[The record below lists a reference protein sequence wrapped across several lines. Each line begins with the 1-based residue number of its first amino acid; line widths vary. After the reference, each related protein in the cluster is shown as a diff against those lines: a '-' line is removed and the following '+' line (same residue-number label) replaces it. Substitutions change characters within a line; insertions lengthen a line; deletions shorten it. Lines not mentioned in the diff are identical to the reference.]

1 MTKHSQFIAS
11 LLLILATAGQTIYGQ
26 TKAITFRNN
35 LNAYYNDTRPK
46 DTLKGL
52 AGFRFFEP
60 KINEITLNPDATFEF
75 WSRPNVSCFTWH
87 SYKGTWK
94 KYKDTLLFY
103 DNYQVDENDTKA
115 TYNKGSK
122 QEFLIT
128 FKTDKGS
135 ILKNKSIKI
144 EYEYDFDAHIDSP
157 EKIFSLD
164 ENNSVVISY
173 KDIPNFDK
181 LAAIRIEYLLNY
193 TDKRYSY
200 LTENKTINLKEGD
213 VPNIIA
219 VEFVEKP
226 RKEIVYRIITAFVK
240 NDVLKIISNSKTK
253 TTLPDYYRDI
263 EFEESYSLS
272 K

>member
-1 MTKHSQFIAS
+1 MTKFFQFTIT
-11 LLLILATAGQTIYGQ
+11 LTLIIISAGQTTYGQ
-26 TKAITFRNN
+26 YKAITYSNY
-35 LNAYYNDTRPK
+35 LNAYYNQARPK

-94 KYKDTLLFY
+94 KSNDTLLLY
-103 DNYQVDENDTKA
+103 DNYQVEENDTKA
-115 TYNKGSK
+115 TYKKNTR
-122 QEFLIT
+122 QEFVIT

-135 ILKNKSIKI
+135 LLKNKSIKI
-144 EYEYDFDAHIDSP
+144 QYEYDYDAHIDSP
-157 EKIFSLD
+157 EKAFSLD
-164 ENNSVVISY
+164 ANNSVIIPY
-173 KDIPNFDK
+173 KDIPNLDK

-193 TDKRYSY
+193 TEKRYNY
-200 LTENKTINLKEGD
+200 LTENKTINRKEGD
-213 VPNIIA
+213 VPNIIE

-226 RKEIVYRIITAFVK
+226 KKEIVYRTIRAVVK
-240 NDVLKIISNSKTK
+240 NDTLRIVTNSRTK
-253 TTLPDYYRDI
+253 TILPDYHRDI
-263 EFEESYSLS
+263 EFEDSYSLS

>member
-1 MTKHSQFIAS
+1 MTKHFQFIAT
-11 LLLILATAGQTIYGQ
+11 LLLILATTGQTIYGQ
-26 TKAITFRNN
+26 TKAITFRNDF
-35 LNAYYNDTRPK
+35 NAYYNQTRPK
-46 DTLKGL
+46 DTIEGL

-94 KYKDTLLFY
+94 KNNDTLLFY
-103 DNYQVDENDTKA
+103 DNYQVEENDTKA
-115 TYNKGSK
+115 TYKKGSR

-144 EYEYDFDAHIDSP
+144 DYEYDYYAHIDSP
-157 EKIFSLD
+157 EKIFTLN

-173 KDIPNFDK
+173 KDIPNLDK

-193 TDKRYSY
+193 TEKRYNY
-200 LTENKTINLKEGD
+200 LTQNKTIN
-213 VPNIIA
+213 
-219 VEFVEKP
+219 
-226 RKEIVYRIITAFVK
+226 RK
-240 NDVLKIISNSKTK
+240 
-253 TTLPDYYRDI
+253 
-263 EFEESYSLS
+263 
-272 K
+272 

>member
-1 MTKHSQFIAS
+1 MTKHSQFIAT
-11 LLLILATAGQTIYGQ
+11 LLLILATAGQTVYGQ
-26 TKAITFRNN
+26 TKAITFSND
-35 LNAYYNDTRPK
+35 LNAYYNQTRPK

-75 WSRPNVSCFTWH
+75 WSRPNMSCFTWH

-94 KYKDTLLFY
+94 KNNDTLLFY
-103 DNYQVDENDTKA
+103 DNYQVEENDTKA
-115 TYNKGSK
+115 TYKKGSR

-144 EYEYDFDAHIDSP
+144 NYEYDYDAHIDSP
-157 EKIFSLD
+157 EKVFTLN

-173 KDIPNFDK
+173 KDIPNLDK

-193 TDKRYSY
+193 TEKRYNY
-200 LTENKTINLKEGD
+200 LTENKTINRKEGD
-213 VPNIIA
+213 VPNIIE

-226 RKEIVYRIITAFVK
+226 KKEIVYRTIKAVVK
-240 NDVLKIISNSKTK
+240 SDTLKIVSSSKTK
-253 TTLPDYYRDI
+253 IILPDYYRDI
-263 EFEESYSLS
+263 EFEDSYSLN

>member
-1 MTKHSQFIAS
+1 MTKQFQFITT
-11 LLLILATAGQTIYGQ
+11 LLLILVTADQTIYGQ
-26 TKAITFRNN
+26 NKAITFINN
-35 LNAYYNDTRPK
+35 LNAYYNPTRPK

-75 WSRPNVSCFTWH
+75 WSRPNMSCFTWH
-87 SYKGTWK
+87 SYKGSWK
-94 KYKDTLLFY
+94 KNNDTLFFY
-103 DNYQVDENDTKA
+103 DHYQVEGNDTKA
-115 TYNKGSK
+115 TYKKGIR

-144 EYEYDFDAHIDSP
+144 NYEYDYDAHIDSP
-157 EKIFSLD
+157 EKIFTLN

-173 KDIPNFDK
+173 KDIPNLNK

-193 TDKRYSY
+193 TEKRYNY
-200 LTENKTINLKEGD
+200 LTKNKTINRKEGD
-213 VPNIIA
+213 VPNIIE
-219 VEFVEKP
+219 VEFVERPK
-226 RKEIVYRIITAFVK
+226 KEIVYRTIKTIVQ
-240 NDVLKIISNSKTK
+240 NDTLRIISSSKTK
-253 TTLPDYYRDI
+253 TMLLDYFRDI
-263 EFEESYSLS
+263 EFEDSYSLN